1 MASSTQFPLI
11 CFVAVVFLGY
21 FKVHVVVAVF
31 FFTYLTGPGG
41 SGLLLS
47 VTRNDKTKFKIN
59 HFNIE
64 YNCSQDS
71 LLSIFSATWQGSVS
85 VILSIM
91 PVRLFLTMVFFI
103 IKQFITWCLGVWISV
118 WISVNC
124 GVKWKKMIKR
134 GMMALFKKRKTTA
147 QKQFW
152 TIGFTPA
159 KNSPSRKIQ
168 TFRVQTKFSR
178 KRRYDHWLFS
188 QTNFPSS
195 SKFSWERLHGSKEC
209 LWPVDFVAG
218 EDLRVSWQQSYEFPL
233 CSTYTYTRIP
243 HPQHTLMQATWRHV
257 FVQTSCLTTM
267 TTARD
272 CLNASAKICF
282 LKTYV
287 TLWFF

>member
-1 MASSTQFPLI
+1 ML
-11 CFVAVVFLGY
+11 LLL
-21 FKVHVVVAVF
+21 F
-31 FFTYLTGPGG
+31 FFTYLTGVG
-41 SGLLLS
+41 SWPLLS
-47 VTRNDKTKFKIN
+47 VTRNDKTKFNIN

-124 GVKWKKMIKR
+124 GVKWKKMIMR

-168 TFRVQTKFSR
+168 TFLVQTRFSR

-209 LWPVDFVAG
+209 SWPVD
-218 EDLRVSWQQSYEFPL
+218 S
-233 CSTYTYTRIP
+233 
-243 HPQHTLMQATWRHV
+243 
-257 FVQTSCLTTM
+257 
-267 TTARD
+267 
-272 CLNASAKICF
+272 
-282 LKTYV
+282 
-287 TLWFF
+287 